1 MNGENAQT
9 VDPIVAKAFVT
20 KLPERI
26 LVVDDDPLV
35 RQLITNSLAQ
45 AGYLVDAAA
54 DGALAWEAL
63 QVRSYDLLI
72 TDNQMPKVSGIEL
85 VKRLRGK
92 SSALPVVMATGLSP
106 ERELER
112 YPELAIRAILI
123 KPFTIE
129 QILSTARMALRQPP
143 DANMN
148 TNLELPSQLMLM

>member
-1 MNGENAQT
+1 
-9 VDPIVAKAFVT
+9 
-20 KLPERI
+20 
-26 LVVDDDPLV
+26 
-35 RQLITNSLAQ
+35 LAQ